1 QKISIKTLKGEQFE
15 VEVEIDDEISVVKTK
30 VTGVRADI
38 PAARQKL
45 IHAGKVLKDDATL
58 RSSGVAEND
67 FIVCMLTKE
76 VAPKV
81 SLPPSRAG
89 RRALTMCSLPG
100 SPPTPAPAPAV
111 APVPVSVAAPP
122 TPATTAV
129 APPAPP
135 AGKTTA
141 RTGAAPAAAPAA
153 PAQFEDPAALQQL
166 LDMGFPEQE
175 CRAALRA
182 AFGNSGVAVEYL
194 MSGIPPQVQ
203 QEQQQQ
209 QQAPSPGGVP
219 AAPMGGAASGDALDG
234 LRRHPQ
240 LNMLK
245 RLVQENPAA
254 LGRVLEAIG
263 QQNPE
268 LLQAIHADQ
277 PAFLALMN
285 EPIVEEPAGGVAPAA
300 GGLPDMGGAGAAG
313 GMRNPAELLQML
325 MSLPEEMRGQ
335 ASAALGMTPE
345 QLQGFT
351 QMLSSLPPDQL
362 QQMMAGMGGAGG
374 GGGGSGQNVIRLTE
388 EEMASVTRLTELGFD
403 QQDAAAAYLACD
415 KNEALAAN
423 LLLEGWQAGGDG
435 GDMMDMGGDGGDDFG
450 GDDNMYS

>member
-1 QKISIKTLKGEQFE
+1 
-15 VEVEIDDEISVVKTK
+15 
-30 VTGVRADI
+30 
-38 PAARQKL
+38 
-45 IHAGKVLKDDATL
+45 
-58 RSSGVAEND
+58 
-67 FIVCMLTKE
+67 
-76 VAPKV
+76 
-81 SLPPSRAG
+81 
-89 RRALTMCSLPG
+89 
-100 SPPTPAPAPAV
+100 
-111 APVPVSVAAPP
+111 
-122 TPATTAV
+122 
-129 APPAPP
+129 
-135 AGKTTA
+135 
-141 RTGAAPAAAPAA
+141 
-153 PAQFEDPAALQQL
+153 
-166 LDMGFPEQE
+166 MGFPEEE

-194 MSGIPPQVQ
+194 MNGIPPQVQ
-203 QEQQQQ
+203 Q
-209 QQAPSPGGVP
+209 SS
-219 AAPMGGAASGDALDG
+219 GGASASVSGTTGGSMDE

-263 QQNPE
+263 QQSPQ

-285 EPIVEEPAGGVAPAA
+285 EPIVEDRAESSQTPG
-300 GGLPDMGGAGAAG
+300 GGLPGMGGAGAPG

-325 MSLPEEMRGQ
+325 MALPEETRGQ
-335 ASAALGMTPE
+335 AAASLGMTAE

-351 QMLSSLPPDQL
+351 QMLSSLPPEQL
-362 QQMMAGMGGAGG
+362 QQMMAGMGGGAGG
-374 GGGGSGQNVIRLTE
+374 AGANVIRLTE

-435 GDMMDMGGDGGDDFG
+435 GDMMDMGGDGFD